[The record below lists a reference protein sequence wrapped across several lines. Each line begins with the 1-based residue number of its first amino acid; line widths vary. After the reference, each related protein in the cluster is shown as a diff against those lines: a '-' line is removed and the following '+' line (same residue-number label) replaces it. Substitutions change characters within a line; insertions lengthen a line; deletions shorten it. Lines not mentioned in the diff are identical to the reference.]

1 MQIEKNHVT
10 QQLAEKEILM
20 QEVHH
25 RVKNNLTFLKSLL
38 YLRSTSTND
47 PDVKLI
53 LDECQAQI
61 QSIALVHQK
70 LYDVDDATKIDFD
83 FFIRELF
90 EAVESMIDSKEI
102 SLDINAHKIMI
113 DMKLSVFLGLIIN
126 EMLTN
131 SFKYAFAEGNRG
143 EICVQM
149 EDFGNEFELK
159 YSDNGKG
166 FPEGFD
172 FNATSGFGF
181 KLINILLNQIDARLS
196 YVKETSS
203 FEIRI
208 PK

>member
-1 MQIEKNHVT
+1 MT

-38 YLRSTSTND
+38 YLRSRSTND
-47 PDVKLI
+47 PDVKQI
-53 LDECQAQI
+53 LDECQTQI

-70 LYDVDDATKIDFD
+70 LYDVDDATHVDFD

-90 EAVESMIDSKEI
+90 MAVESMLDLKNI
-102 SLDINAHKIMI
+102 SLDVDTAEIKI

-126 EMLTN
+126 ELLTN
-131 SFKYAFAEGNRG
+131 SFKYAFSRGNQGR
-143 EICVQM
+143 IFVRMKDQ
-149 EDFGNEFELK
+149 GNEFALQ
-159 YSDNGKG
+159 YGDSGKG

-172 FNATSGFGF
+172 FTASTGFGF
-181 KLINILLNQIDARLS
+181 KLINILLNQIDAQLS
-196 YVKETSS
+196 YAHETCS